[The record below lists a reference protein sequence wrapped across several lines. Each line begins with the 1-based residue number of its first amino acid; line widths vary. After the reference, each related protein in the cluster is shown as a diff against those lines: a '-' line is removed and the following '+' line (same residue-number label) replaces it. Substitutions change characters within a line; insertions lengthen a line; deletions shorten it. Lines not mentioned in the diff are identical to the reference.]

1 MIRVFTSPT
10 QALGA
15 KGEEVAVGWL
25 TAQGFKVVERNAA
38 GKYGEIDI
46 VAKKGKVWHFFEVK
60 AGKAGSWFNPAENLT
75 PAKLKKFILTVEHYV
90 ASRQIGEYRVQGIVV
105 RLGEKGDVDSIESIE
120 LT

>member
-10 QALGA
+10 QALGS
-15 KGEEVAVGWL
+15 KGEEAAVGWL

-75 PAKLKKFILTVEHYV
+75 PAKLKKFLLTVEHYA
-90 ASRQIGEYRVQGIVV
+90 ASRRIGEYRVEGIVIT
-105 RLGEKGDVDSIESIE
+105 LDQDGEVKNREILD
-120 LT
+120 LL